1 MSDRAHWAGE
11 GFAEGSHYDAA
22 RPSYPLAAV
31 ERIVADLE
39 LGARSRVIDLGAGT
53 GIFTRLLAPYVGEVL
68 AVEPSASMR
77 EALASASP
85 EISVREGRDDAIPVE
100 DGWADAVVV
109 AQAFHWFDAPR
120 ALAEIA
126 RVLRPGGG
134 LGLVWNERDE
144 SWVWV
149 RRLTHAMRWDQN
161 RPFDGSADW
170 AGIVARGPFRR
181 VVRHDLPWLER
192 LPADAL
198 VARVATTSYVTLLG
212 DEDRAALLGEVA
224 ATLAELPD
232 PLALPYRSIVVTARR
247 A

>member
-1 MSDRAHWAGE
+1 MTERERWADE
-11 GFAEGSHYDAA
+11 GFAAGALYDAA
-22 RPSYPLAAV
+22 RPSYPAAAV
-31 ERIVADLE
+31 ARVVSDLE
-39 LGARSRVIDLGAGT
+39 LDRSSRIVDLGAGT
-53 GIFTRLLAPYVGEVL
+53 GIFTRLIADHVGEVV

-77 EALASASP
+77 ASLAEASP
-85 EISVREGRDDAIPVE
+85 GVTVLEGRDDAIPLE

-149 RRLTHAMRWDQN
+149 RRLTRAMRWDEN
-161 RPFDGSADW
+161 RPFDGRADW
-170 AGIVARGPFRR
+170 AGIVSRGPFRR
-181 VVRHDLPWLER
+181 VTRHDLPWLESVS
-192 LPADAL
+192 PADL
-198 VARVATTSYVTLLG
+198 QRRVATTSYVTLLG
-212 DEDRAALLGEVA
+212 EAERVALLADVAEV
-224 ATLAELPD
+224 LADQPD